1 MNVFRNTVFTLSSL
15 VTLLSCTPSFE
26 TTQEQCESFLP
37 LTSLVTSYQVTA
49 NAADNDYKL
58 YLEDMLNSLKD
69 AQTTSV
75 SGTPLDTPRTP
86 TTDEQALLDFIIS
99 RATDYM
105 GYVVTDGVVES
116 ADNPLDYMESVIAAT
131 NPDNVIGTFVEAK
144 QQMTLAIEKD
154 DAFCNYQNT
163 AIRFNQEVEG
173 FNILSYFDASF
184 FLSYIPSLV
193 VEAANHIIDQSVF
206 LTLTEADPD
215 NAEATIETSFAGT
228 DRIHVDNFESSG
240 YSQANIRQISI
251 SVENQS
257 ENLFADDDFDTTQ
270 IGTYAINDLNALCRD
285 ENGNT
290 IECPD
295 GIVSRTPQHDSC
307 DGDLSSDEIE
317 QINESNI
324 LELNAYDIANSS
336 FTGIQ
341 RFRAEID
348 YQNNEIRVYL
358 SKYADA
364 ILRNGASLVDPDGNP
379 IESSVIDAA
388 IARQTLSLE
397 GIDNIT
403 SDNNPTLPIVI
414 INPTSCERLA
424 VSQERYDSL
433 TTEEQENFPNGLS
446 AIEVLDL
453 GYDTT
458 YELEDDGS
466 PTVDDEG
473 IQIVVTEP
481 IPIYTF
487 QGTAIVRP
495 TL

>member
-37 LTSLVTSYQVTA
+37 LTTLVTSYQVTA

-75 SGTPLDTPRTP
+75 SGAPLDTPRTP

-105 GYVVTDGVVES
+105 GYVVTDGIVES

-131 NPDNVIGTFVEAK
+131 NPDDIIGTFVEAK

-173 FNILSYFDASF
+173 FNILSYFNASF

-206 LTLTEADPD
+206 LTLVEADPD

-251 SVENQS
+251 SVKNQS

-290 IECPD
+290 VECPE

-317 QINESNI
+317 QIDERNI
-324 LELNAYDIANSS
+324 LELNAYDIAGSS

-364 ILRNGASLVDPDGNP
+364 ILRDGASLIDAD
-379 IESSVIDAA
+379 SSVIDAA
-388 IARQTLSLE
+388 IARQTLSLDE
-397 GIDNIT
+397 VDNSAENT
-403 SDNNPTLPIVI
+403 TKPIVI

-433 TTEEQENFPNGLS
+433 TTEEQDNFPNGLS

-458 YELEDDGS
+458 YELEADGS
-466 PTVDDEG
+466 PTLDDEG
-473 IQIVVTEP
+473 IQIVDVEP

>member
-15 VTLLSCTPSFE
+15 VTLLACTPSFE
-26 TTQEQCESFLP
+26 TTQEQCEAFLP
-37 LTSLVTSYQVTA
+37 LITPVTSYQVTA
-49 NAADNDYKL
+49 NAPDNDYKL

-69 AQTTSV
+69 AQTTAV
-75 SGTPLDTPRTP
+75 GAGDPITPRVP
-86 TTDEQALLDFIIS
+86 TIDEQALLNFIIS
-99 RATDYM
+99 RSADYM

-131 NPDNVIGTFVEAK
+131 NPDKVIETFVEAK

-206 LTLTEADPD
+206 LTLVKADPD
-215 NAEATIETSFAGT
+215 NADTIIKTSFAGT
-228 DRIHVDNFESSG
+228 DRIHVDNFKSEG
-240 YSQANIRQISI
+240 YNQANIRQISI
-251 SVENQS
+251 SS
-257 ENLFADDDFDTTQ
+257 DDKTENLFADDDFDTTQ
-270 IGTYAINDLNALCRD
+270 VGIFAINDLNSLCKD
-285 ENGNT
+285 EDNNT
-290 IECPD
+290 VECPD
-295 GIVSRTPQHDSC
+295 GTATRTPQHDSC
-307 DGDLSSDEIE
+307 DGGLDSDGNE
-317 QINESNI
+317 QTDENNI
-324 LELNAYDIANSS
+324 LALKSYDIAGSS

-341 RFRAEID
+341 RFKSEVAYTNDDGTNSVIKIYISE
-348 YQNNEIRVYL
+348 
-358 SKYADA
+358 YADA
-364 ILRNGASLVDPDGNP
+364 ILRQGFTLDDVDR
-379 IESSVIDAA
+379 S
-388 IARQTLSLE
+388 IALDE
-397 GIDNIT
+397 APN
-403 SDNNPTLPIVI
+403 SDIVI

-424 VSQERYDSL
+424 VSQERYDAL
-433 TTEEQENFPNGLS
+433 DAEQQANFPNGLA

-458 YELEDDGS
+458 YELDADGS
-466 PTVDDEG
+466 PTLDDED
-473 IQIVVTEP
+473 IQIIDKEP
-481 IPIYTF
+481 IPIFTF